1 VEEVEGARRTEV
13 KPAAL
18 TLTVAVHAVVFA
30 FALVRCSPEVVTAPP
45 PPPQGPASQPQTL
58 DVRLLPSYPDG
69 FDEMPCDASYR
80 GIGIL
85 SMDGTISNVSP
96 GGPADRAGLRVHD
109 FILNFSDLGQDRY
122 MVGHRLI
129 LRVRREGAVIHV
141 PVVISRIC
149 FE

>member
-1 VEEVEGARRTEV
+1 V

-18 TLTVAVHAVVFA
+18 ALTVAVHAVVFA
-30 FALVRCSPEVVTAPP
+30 FALVRCTPEVIAAPP
-45 PPPQGPASQPQTL
+45 PPPQSEESKPGKKEVQ
-58 DVRLLPSYPDG
+58 VRLLPSFPDG
-69 FDEMPCDASYR
+69 FDDMPCAAHYR

-96 GGPADRAGLRVHD
+96 GGPADRAGLKRHD

-122 MVGHRLI
+122 MVGHKLT
-129 LRVRREGAVIHV
+129 LRVRREGVVIHV
-141 PVVISRIC
+141 PVVIGRIC

>member
-1 VEEVEGARRTEV
+1 VNRTAGAI
-13 KPAAL
+13 
-18 TLTVAVHAVVFA
+18 TVALHAMVLA
-30 FALVRCSPEVVTAPP
+30 AALVRCAPEVIAAPP
-45 PPPQGPASQPQTL
+45 PPPTGESDTPKKDLQ
-58 DVRLLPSYPDG
+58 VRLLPSYQDG
-69 FDEMPCDASYR
+69 FDDMPCEASYR

-96 GGPADRAGLRVHD
+96 GSPADRAGLRRHD

-122 MVGHRLI
+122 MVGHKLT
-129 LRVRREGAVIHV
+129 LRVRREGVVIHV